1 MYTALK
7 YTPILLQP
15 INMPSTLMTQ
25 AREGARERETQC
37 FRFRLGGGSIE
48 ALNEASFIM
57 GMVKKERKKDRKV
70 RGGVTVGSC
79 SCVPH
84 CVPHDVVPKPCGS
97 VLGKVVG

>member
-48 ALNEASFIM
+48 AL
-57 GMVKKERKKDRKV
+57 K
-70 RGGVTVGSC
+70 
-79 SCVPH
+79 H
-84 CVPHDVVPKPCGS
+84 
-97 VLGKVVG
+97 

>member
-1 MYTALK
+1 MKKRGGDSGHRYTALK

-48 ALNEASFIM
+48 ALNEASSW
-57 GMVKKERKKDRKV
+57 EW
-70 RGGVTVGSC
+70 
-79 SCVPH
+79 
-84 CVPHDVVPKPCGS
+84 
-97 VLGKVVG
+97 